1 MKPANGWPIWK
12 TIQLVI
18 NQDTAQEIIDSD
30 PYNHDG
36 RYIEKASQQRF

>member
-1 MKPANGWPIWK
+1 MKPADGWPIWK
-12 TIQLVI
+12 TIQLGI